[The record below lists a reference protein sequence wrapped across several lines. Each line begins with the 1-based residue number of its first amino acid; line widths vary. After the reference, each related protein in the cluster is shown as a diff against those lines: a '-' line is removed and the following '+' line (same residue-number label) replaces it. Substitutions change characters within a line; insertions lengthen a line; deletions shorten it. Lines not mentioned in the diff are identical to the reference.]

1 MTTKI
6 FLSQTQSTYQETVD
20 VKHPPIEFHIPFIE
34 APLRQNNTNV
44 GKTAVHDGVE
54 RWASCD
60 VLPNE

>member
-6 FLSQTQSTYQETVD
+6 FLSQTQSTYQEAVD

-54 RWASCD
+54 R
-60 VLPNE
+60 